1 MSRFGLA
8 LVALGV
14 LRSQLLGQMQAMVK
28 LQLFQVVE
36 FQRETL
42 LAVAAVHRTPQ
53 LVLVALAAAVTAVLD
68 LQVLELQGKETQAA
82 WALQAI
88 QHIGSAV
95 AAVVQAEWEQ
105 HHWPRKQGR
114 VE

>member
-1 MSRFGLA
+1 
-8 LVALGV
+8 
-14 LRSQLLGQMQAMVK
+14 MQAMVK

-42 LAVAAVHRTPQ
+42 LEVAAVHRTPQ
-53 LVLVALAAAVTAVLD
+53 LVLVAQAAAVTAVLD

-88 QHIGSAV
+88 QHIGSV
-95 AAVVQAEWEQ
+95 AAVAVLVAQEQ
-105 HHWPRKQGR
+105 QQHPQKLGR
-114 VE
+114 AV